1 MKTDHESDA
10 AFDLQVKL
18 HVLIDFHDGGLVA
31 ATVTVVRCGED
42 RHHIALVS
50 PIVAVHDQLMGTSD
64 PCQVI

>member
-1 MKTDHESDA
+1 MQTKQESDA
-10 AFDLQVKL
+10 AFHLQVKL

-31 ATVTVVRCGED
+31 ATVAVIRCGED

-64 PCQVI
+64 SCQVI

>member
-1 MKTDHESDA
+1 MQTERESVI
-10 AFDLQVKL
+10 AFHLQVKL

-42 RHHIALVS
+42 RHHIALVG

-64 PCQVI
+64 SCQVI